1 MRKLLF
7 TLLTIHFSLFS
18 SPARAQLTVE
28 VKNPTKD
35 FRHEVVG
42 INAADVKNRVG
53 DSFRVLEGAGL
64 DVPYQLTHDGQLLIE
79 AAVRPQGTARF
90 RIVQERRLSSLLS
103 VTAPYTLSVR
113 MTLPGR
119 TTAEPTASMV
129 LP

>member
-90 RIVQERRLSSLLS
+90 RIV
-103 VTAPYTLSVR
+103 
-113 MTLPGR
+113 PG
-119 TTAEPTASMV
+119 TPPQFPTVCHGA
-129 LP
+129 